1 MFQTTNQNSSWCGYR
16 SKMVKTWSK
25 TDWQKWMGLTTK
37 KDPSLWL
44 HDPSPVGLRS
54 LGLEK
59 NWQESTMFSNHEQV
73 WDSYSG
79 VLQYFHSSKSGIH
92 HLHQCPTGRSSLPG
106 SSCTK
111 KKHRRFAFPGHAPKP
126 DGKHQETSGNT
137 FSYKMIGPPIC
148 CPSTLSSETGAAP
161 NNLTW
166 QQTVDEN
173 HNLLRHL
180 AAAAAAHGF
189 SIVILYQRLS

>member
-54 LGLEK
+54 LGLER
-59 NWQESTMFSNHEQV
+59 NWQESTMFSNHEKV
-73 WDSYSG
+73 WDSYRG

-106 SSCTK
+106 SSCIK
-111 KKHRRFAFPGHAPKP
+111 KKSTDVSRFQDMLRNRTGNIRKHR
-126 DGKHQETSGNT
+126 ETHSPT
-137 FSYKMIGPPIC
+137 KWVGPPNLLSIYIVLRNRC
-148 CPSTLSSETGAAP
+148 CPK
-161 NNLTW
+161 
-166 QQTVDEN
+166 QFD
-173 HNLLRHL
+173 L
-180 AAAAAAHGF
+180 ATKGRWK
-189 SIVILYQRLS
+189 S

>member
-54 LGLEK
+54 LGLER
-59 NWQESTMFSNHEQV
+59 NWQESTMFSNHEKV
-73 WDSYSG
+73 WDSYRG

-106 SSCTK
+106 SSCIK
-111 KKHRRFAFPGHAPKP
+111 KKAQTFRVSRTCSETGR
-126 DGKHQETSGNT
+126 ETSGN
-137 FSYKMIGPPIC
+137 IGKHILLQNELALQIC

-166 QQTVDEN
+166 QQKVDEN

-180 AAAAAAHGF
+180 AAAAAHGF

>member
-54 LGLEK
+54 LGLER
-59 NWQESTMFSNHEQV
+59 NWQESTMFSNHEKGLRFIQGCPAVFPFVQV
-73 WDSYSG
+73 WDTPPTPMSHWKIIPAG
-79 VLQYFHSSKSGIH
+79 FIV
-92 HLHQCPTGRSSLPG
+92 HL
-106 SSCTK
+106 K

-137 FSYKMIGPPIC
+137 FSYKMSWPSKFAVHLH
-148 CPSTLSSETGAAP
+148 CPQKQVLP
-161 NNLTW
+161 
-166 QQTVDEN
+166 QTIWPGN
-173 HNLLRHL
+173 KRSMKIIISF
-180 AAAAAAHGF
+180 AT
-189 SIVILYQRLS
+189 

>member
-111 KKHRRFAFPGHAPKP
+111 KSTDVSRFQDMLRNRTGNIRKHRETHSPTKWLALQFAVHLHCPQKQVLPQTIWPGNKRSMKIIISFA
-126 DGKHQETSGNT
+126 T
-137 FSYKMIGPPIC
+137 
-148 CPSTLSSETGAAP
+148 
-161 NNLTW
+161 
-166 QQTVDEN
+166 
-173 HNLLRHL
+173 
-180 AAAAAAHGF
+180 
-189 SIVILYQRLS
+189 